1 MSNNITND
9 NTARGGRGAPTDLSA
24 YKQFGDRHVRSM
36 QMSIKMYG
44 RSQEDAHKKAL
55 QLGPKK
61 PKKVSKGVREVISA
75 LPAASS
81 RRPHATILKP
91 INAIDK
97 PIMEATIKETPS
109 VYIAPIKIK
118 RGRPRKVISI

>member
-9 NTARGGRGAPTDLSA
+9 NNARGGRGTPTDLSA

-81 RRPHATILKP
+81 RTP
-91 INAIDK
+91 

-109 VYIAPIKIK
+109 VYIAPLKIK